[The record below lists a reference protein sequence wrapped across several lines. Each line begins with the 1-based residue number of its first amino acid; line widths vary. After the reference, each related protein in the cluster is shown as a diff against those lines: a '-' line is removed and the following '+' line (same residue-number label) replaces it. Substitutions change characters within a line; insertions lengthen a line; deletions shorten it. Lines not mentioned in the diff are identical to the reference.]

1 VVTECDEGMGWLGLD
16 DTDHLGGGCTTWTMH
31 QVLASLPEGAFVV
44 DVPRLVRLYPAA
56 PHRTRGNAA
65 LAAEVRVE
73 CSPTEWLTWLD
84 FTWKKIVVP
93 HRNKRT
99 TSTHNLREQSASDP
113 GMVWFDAAPPHAFYL
128 RAVRELVDMKDV
140 PKATWSAG
148 GRGRIGA
155 TAAVAWNGTRATWE
169 GIAWRQEA
177 KGARR
182 VDGNV
187 LASLDDHP
195 DLFACRDPRQGR
207 GLVAPRGVSP
217 VLFGLRGTSPE
228 AVSTGVETLLN
239 ATTTESAIAWQ
250 LHRTNQTSGD
260 HLTSVMEATV
270 TDVQVRRGGHVMLL
284 TDHAPMVAFR
294 PSGPVA
300 ALAATLVKDDVIH
313 SLGMV
318 IDGTVHLEG
327 LRHVTGPLRD
337 RQRPCCPTCARRMKS
352 LGQGQGLRCRTCNHR
367 EPSRWIGTEVAPT
380 GWVQPPLDRRR
391 HLAPDLR
398 NGVPPHLTEPR

>member
-1 VVTECDEGMGWLGLD
+1 VTRSGEGMGWLGLD

-31 QVLASLPEGAFVV
+31 QVLAALPDGAFVV
-44 DVPRLVRLYPAA
+44 DAPRLVRLYPAA

-65 LAAEVRVE
+65 LAAKLRVE
-73 CSPTEWLTWLD
+73 CSPTEWLTWLEC
-84 FTWKKIVVP
+84 TWQDIVLP
-93 HRNKRT
+93 LRNKKT
-99 TSTHNLREQSASDP
+99 TSTHNHREQSASDP
-113 GMVWFDAAPPHAFYL
+113 GMVWFESPPPHDFYL
-128 RAVRELVDMKDV
+128 RAVRELVDVKDV

-155 TAAVAWNGTRATWE
+155 TAAVAWNGKMATWE
-169 GIAWRQEA
+169 GIAWRKEA
-177 KGARR
+177 KGPRQ
-182 VDGNV
+182 VDGDV

-195 DLFACRDPRQGR
+195 DLFACRDPRKGR

-228 AVSTGVETLLN
+228 AVSNGVETLLN
-239 ATTTESAIAWQ
+239 ATTTEPAIAWE

-260 HLTSVMEATV
+260 HLTSVMQATV
-270 TDVQVRRGGHVMLL
+270 TDVQVRRGGHVTLV

-313 SLGMV
+313 ALGMM

-327 LRHVTGPLRD
+327 LRHVAGPLRD
-337 RQRPCCPTCARRMKS
+337 RQRPRCPACDRRMKS
-352 LGQGQGLRCRTCNHR
+352 LGQGQGLRCQTCDHR
-367 EPSRWIGTEVAPT
+367 EPQRWIGTEVSPT
-380 GWVQPPLDRRR
+380 AWVQPPLDRRR

-398 NGVPPHLTEPR
+398 NGVPAHLAEDQ